1 MLRIGIP
8 RDARWIDIGAGVR
21 LKVRPATTALVTTA
35 RTRASRQIERMR
47 QAQKDAQE
55 AGLDY
60 DGPDMTDRDAIV
72 GYAFAL
78 SVMSMARELV
88 EDWEGVGDA
97 DGTPIPFALDGL
109 GEVLSHSGLA
119 ERFIAAV
126 MEAPEALAAEGNG

>member
-8 RDARWIDIGAGVR
+8 RQARWIEIGAGVS
-21 LKVRPATTALVTTA
+21 LKVKPATTALVTTA
-35 RTRASRQIERMR
+35 RTRAARQIDQMR

-60 DGPDMTDRDAIV
+60 HGPDMTDREAIV
-72 GYAFAL
+72 GHAFAL

-88 EDWEGVGDA
+88 EDWSGVGDA

-109 GEVLSHSGLA
+109 GEVLAHTSLA
-119 ERFIAAV
+119 ERFIAQV